1 MFKVCFH
8 SVYISQKSCFSLWT
22 RNSPLT
28 CRCNFSSQCSEIN
41 VYQSPASKFFHKKR
55 HSSEFFTK
63 NDNSVKKS
71 VKFSVKKIYQFYV
84 YGNVMKKKKAKLD
97 RAEQ

>member
-1 MFKVCFH
+1 MFKVWCH

-22 RNSPLT
+22 KNNPLT
-28 CRCNFSSQCSEIN
+28 CRCIFYSQCSEKN
-41 VYQSPASKFFHKKR
+41 VYQLPASKFFHKKR

-63 NDNSVKKS
+63 ADNSVKKS
-71 VKFSVKKIYQFYV
+71 VKISVKKIYQFYV
-84 YGNVMKKKKAKLD
+84 DGNVMKKKKAKLD